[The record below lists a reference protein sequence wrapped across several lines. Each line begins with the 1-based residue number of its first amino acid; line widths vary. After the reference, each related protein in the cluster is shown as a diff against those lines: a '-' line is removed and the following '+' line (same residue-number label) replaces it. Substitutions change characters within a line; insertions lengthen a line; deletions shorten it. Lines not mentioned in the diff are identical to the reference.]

1 MCLTAEGMFWYYIY
15 IFCQE
20 QWKTSSHTPGKR
32 KDRSKNEDEE
42 GGSEKRR
49 RKGSKR
55 RKDQKTKTQYEED
68 EEDEYRDE
76 PEAEDDYVNLAR
88 DNDADNSERAPDHLL
103 AAAGLEDSDAEDDMV
118 RVVFFL
124 VNNLCS
130 LLLCYLLFPLL
141 MCFCRLIHL
150 ILISTPLE
158 NLNVHLSVR
167 FMLLLFR
174 FIISCQLP
182 YTLFSAAGTSS
193 ICNRTEATSMVR
205 IWRWRASPE
214 TSSTT

>member
-1 MCLTAEGMFWYYIY
+1 M
-15 IFCQE
+15 FCQE

-49 RKGSKR
+49 KGNKR
-55 RKDQKTKTQYEED
+55 RKDQRTKTQYGED

-76 PEAEDDYVNLAR
+76 PEAEDDYANLSR
-88 DNDADNSERAPDHLL
+88 DNDGDNSERAPDHLL

-130 LLLCYLLFPLL
+130 LFFYFLFFPVRVFFVGCY
-141 MCFCRLIHL
+141 I
-150 ILISTPLE
+150 
-158 NLNVHLSVR
+158 
-167 FMLLLFR
+167 
-174 FIISCQLP
+174 
-182 YTLFSAAGTSS
+182 
-193 ICNRTEATSMVR
+193 
-205 IWRWRASPE
+205 
-214 TSSTT
+214 

>member
-1 MCLTAEGMFWYYIY
+1 M
-15 IFCQE
+15 FCQE

-49 RKGSKR
+49 KGNKR
-55 RKDQKTKTQYEED
+55 RKDQKTKTQYGED

-76 PEAEDDYVNLAR
+76 PEAEDDYANLSR
-88 DNDADNSERAPDHLL
+88 DNDGDNSERAPDHL

-130 LLLCYLLFPLL
+130 LFFYFLFFPVRVFFVGCY
-141 MCFCRLIHL
+141 I
-150 ILISTPLE
+150 
-158 NLNVHLSVR
+158 
-167 FMLLLFR
+167 
-174 FIISCQLP
+174 
-182 YTLFSAAGTSS
+182 
-193 ICNRTEATSMVR
+193 
-205 IWRWRASPE
+205 
-214 TSSTT
+214 